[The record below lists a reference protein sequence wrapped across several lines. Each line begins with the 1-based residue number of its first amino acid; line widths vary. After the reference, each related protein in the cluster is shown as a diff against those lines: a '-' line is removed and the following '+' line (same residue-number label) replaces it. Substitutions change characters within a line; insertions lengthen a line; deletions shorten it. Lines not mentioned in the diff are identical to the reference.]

1 MARRWL
7 VVCYVALVAAFGAG
21 VWASYRAAF
30 PGKGLYRVV
39 GLFEARH
46 GDRGVLIRHEAV
58 PGLMD
63 EMNLMSLE
71 VESRDLLDR
80 AALSRGDRVR
90 LTVRQLT
97 DRLEITEIRKL
108 P

>member
-1 MARRWL
+1 M
-7 VVCYVALVAAFGAG
+7 
-21 VWASYRAAF
+21 WASYRAAV

-39 GLFEARH
+39 GLFEARY

-71 VESRDLLDR
+71 AESRDLLDR

-90 LTVRQLT
+90 LTVRQLS
-97 DRLEITEIRKL
+97 DRLEITGIQKL

>member
-1 MARRWL
+1 
-7 VVCYVALVAAFGAG
+7 
-21 VWASYRAAF
+21 
-30 PGKGLYRVV
+30 
-39 GLFEARH
+39 
-46 GDRGVLIRHEAV
+46 
-58 PGLMD
+58 MD

-90 LTVRQLT
+90 LTVRQST
-97 DRLEITEIRKL
+97 DRLEITEIQKL